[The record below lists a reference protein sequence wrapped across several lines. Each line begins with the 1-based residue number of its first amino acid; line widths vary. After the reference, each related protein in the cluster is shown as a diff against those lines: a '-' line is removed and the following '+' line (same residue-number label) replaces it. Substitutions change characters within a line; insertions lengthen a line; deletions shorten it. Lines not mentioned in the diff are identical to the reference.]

1 MARVG
6 VVECEKAMCD
16 SECARG
22 CECLCGGCRGVCIGK
37 SGCGGR
43 ERAFRDSQI
52 RGARSSAGVARL
64 PGRIHGP
71 GRGRPGTPVP
81 TTAGSSPGTD
91 KLERRSPGWGLMG
104 KSAGA
109 VTELTMA
116 GDVVVPRRVA
126 GGPRGAAEL
135 QEKCQVVE
143 GAQRHRERS
152 PHSARSGRGR
162 RCLTSGL
169 RRPQTPRP
177 PSPARCGLAA
187 RLRPLPLARC
197 TLPAPAPAFAW
208 LRPSPGCG
216 QRAHTQPAASDC
228 GTLPFRGRPL
238 RSARPPHPS
247 LPLPPARPEEA
258 AAEGSAA

>member
-1 MARVG
+1 
-6 VVECEKAMCD
+6 
-16 SECARG
+16 
-22 CECLCGGCRGVCIGK
+22 
-37 SGCGGR
+37 
-43 ERAFRDSQI
+43 
-52 RGARSSAGVARL
+52 
-64 PGRIHGP
+64 
-71 GRGRPGTPVP
+71 
-81 TTAGSSPGTD
+81 
-91 KLERRSPGWGLMG
+91 MG

-162 RCLTSGL
+162 RRLTLGL
-169 RRPQTPRP
+169 RRPQIPRP

-187 RLRPLPLARC
+187 QLRPLPLARC
-197 TLPAPAPAFAW
+197 TLLDPAPAFAW

-216 QRAHTQPAASDC
+216 
-228 GTLPFRGRPL
+228 
-238 RSARPPHPS
+238 
-247 LPLPPARPEEA
+247 
-258 AAEGSAA
+258 